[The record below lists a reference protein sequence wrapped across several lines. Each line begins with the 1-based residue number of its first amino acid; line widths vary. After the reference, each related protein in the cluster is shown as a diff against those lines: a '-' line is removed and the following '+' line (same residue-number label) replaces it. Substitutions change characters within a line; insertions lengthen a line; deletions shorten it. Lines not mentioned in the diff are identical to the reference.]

1 MLSYYFIIVKGYE
14 FLSFSFLFLLPFF
27 FVLGFLLTKQAFL
40 ENEMDIYFDEKV
52 EANIVGKIKTIE
64 DKEDYQLLLLKD
76 CTITINSKDKNK
88 QFKNISI
95 KVYNNSPIISRIGNK
110 VSLRGQVIKF
120 QKASN
125 PGQFDEYQ
133 YNKILKTDY
142 KVYCD
147 YIELVNQEYSF
158 YHNFLHK
165 IKKKV
170 FNIYDKTLPKEKSG
184 ILSAM
189 ILGDKSNL
197 EEDIKEL
204 YQQHGISHI
213 LAISGLHVSIIGI
226 SLYNILKKIGLKTNL
241 SVFLSIIIIYSYGIL
256 TDFSVSTNRAVIM
269 LFILLIAKII
279 GRTYDL
285 LSAVSLSALIILIQN
300 PLEIFCTGFLL
311 SFGAVLGIGL
321 IYPAFSKLNKINN
334 KLIKGLVDG
343 LLISI
348 SIQIMTLPVLLYF
361 FFEISTY
368 SILLNIILLPFV
380 SIIITFGI
388 IAGVLGIVYF
398 PLAKFF
404 LGIVFYLLEF
414 YEEVLNIASYFPKN
428 SLLIGR
434 PKSEIIITYYTI
446 LILYILLNY
455 WKENKYSHALLPLL
469 IMLFIP
475 FPSNN
480 LELVFLDVSQGDGI
494 FLETSN
500 GSRYLFDGGSADV
513 KEVGKYRIIP
523 FLKSK
528 GIKKLDY
535 VFISHF
541 DKDHINGIIELMD
554 TTNLQIKTLVL
565 PYSYKNYSN
574 DSKISE
580 DKLFVECI
588 RLATEKD
595 IKILYMKEGDFI
607 KNDEILIRC
616 LHPVENIFY
625 SSKNE
630 NSMVLDICHKE
641 FNVLLTGDV
650 EGKGE
655 KLLYETLY
663 NEKSRYDVLKVAHHG
678 SNSSSPKELLSL
690 IKPKISLISC
700 GKNNSYGH
708 PHVELLERLDDIG
721 SEVFITYESG
731 AVTIKTDGNRM
742 IVEEFFTKGK

>member
-1 MLSYYFIIVKGYE
+1 MEV
-14 FLSFSFLFLLPFF
+14 
-27 FVLGFLLTKQAFL
+27 
-40 ENEMDIYFDEKV
+40 DIC
-52 EANIVGKIKTIE
+52 
-64 DKEDYQLLLLKD
+64 L
-76 CTITINSKDKNK
+76 
-88 QFKNISI
+88 
-95 KVYNNSPIISRIGNK
+95 
-110 VSLRGQVIKF
+110 
-120 QKASN
+120 
-125 PGQFDEYQ
+125 
-133 YNKILKTDY
+133 
-142 KVYCD
+142 
-147 YIELVNQEYSF
+147 
-158 YHNFLHK
+158 
-165 IKKKV
+165 
-170 FNIYDKTLPKEKSG
+170 
-184 ILSAM
+184 M
-189 ILGDKSNL
+189 
-197 EEDIKEL
+197 
-204 YQQHGISHI
+204 
-213 LAISGLHVSIIGI
+213 
-226 SLYNILKKIGLKTNL
+226 
-241 SVFLSIIIIYSYGIL
+241 
-256 TDFSVSTNRAVIM
+256 
-269 LFILLIAKII
+269 
-279 GRTYDL
+279 
-285 LSAVSLSALIILIQN
+285 
-300 PLEIFCTGFLL
+300 
-311 SFGAVLGIGL
+311 
-321 IYPAFSKLNKINN
+321 
-334 KLIKGLVDG
+334 
-343 LLISI
+343 
-348 SIQIMTLPVLLYF
+348 
-361 FFEISTY
+361 
-368 SILLNIILLPFV
+368 
-380 SIIITFGI
+380 
-388 IAGVLGIVYF
+388 
-398 PLAKFF
+398 
-404 LGIVFYLLEF
+404 
-414 YEEVLNIASYFPKN
+414 
-428 SLLIGR
+428 
-434 PKSEIIITYYTI
+434 
-446 LILYILLNY
+446 
-455 WKENKYSHALLPLL
+455 
-469 IMLFIP
+469 
-475 FPSNN
+475 
-480 LELVFLDVSQGDGI
+480 
-494 FLETSN
+494 
-500 GSRYLFDGGSADV
+500 GSADV

-663 NEKSRYDVLKVAHHG
+663 NEKSIYDVLKVAHHG